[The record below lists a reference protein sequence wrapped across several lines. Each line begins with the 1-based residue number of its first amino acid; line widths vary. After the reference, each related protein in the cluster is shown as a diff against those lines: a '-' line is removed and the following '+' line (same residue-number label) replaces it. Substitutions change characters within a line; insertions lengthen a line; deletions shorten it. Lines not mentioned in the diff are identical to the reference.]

1 MIQKLVISLTSLILY
16 CTGRMM
22 QQKNPKGEWSPIS
35 PLKIVF
41 FFAKHRRRELKQTYI
56 LYPVSCSSHNLGT
69 NIRTKLKTDGRTK
82 SHLEV
87 CTLSKKKVSVACEND
102 SIRKIS
108 KIS

>member
-1 MIQKLVISLTSLILY
+1 MDPVQTILVRGTREFY
-16 CTGRMM
+16 R
-22 QQKNPKGEWSPIS
+22 PKTPS
-35 PLKIVF
+35 
-41 FFAKHRRRELKQTYI
+41 AKHRRRELKQTYI

-87 CTLSKKKVSVACEND
+87 CTLSKKKVSVACEDD